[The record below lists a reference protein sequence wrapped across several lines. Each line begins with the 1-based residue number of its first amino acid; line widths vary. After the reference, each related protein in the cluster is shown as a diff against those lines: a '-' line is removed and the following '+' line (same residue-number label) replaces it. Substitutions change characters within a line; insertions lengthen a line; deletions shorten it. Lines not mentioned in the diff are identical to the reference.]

1 MRYRQ
6 TYVSLTVC
14 FPKKPTDQIKSVK
27 YYQNTY
33 RLKMKLDTVTEIVAY
48 NI

>member
-1 MRYRQ
+1 MGYRQ

-14 FPKKPTDQIKSVK
+14 FPKKPTDQIKSVN
-27 YYQNTY
+27 YDQNTY
-33 RLKMKLDTVTEIVAY
+33 RPEMKLDTVTELVAY